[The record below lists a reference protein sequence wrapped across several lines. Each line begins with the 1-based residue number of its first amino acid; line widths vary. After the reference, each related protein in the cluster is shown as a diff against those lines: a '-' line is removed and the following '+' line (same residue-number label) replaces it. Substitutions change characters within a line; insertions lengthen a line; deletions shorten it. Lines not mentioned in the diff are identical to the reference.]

1 MLEASRPVSTL
12 AALPVQSDWYEHKVK
27 GTDGI
32 VFYRNKGSDRV
43 TYEDPYK
50 STLAAA
56 ADVAA
61 DDADGYDT
69 LLCDHFIYMC
79 IDDIE
84 RYMSYIYTLV
94 SLFPHGSNM
103 PWLCDVELT
112 HITHTPF
119 IYVIHIVRSIP
130 PYYMIRG
137 AS

>member
-1 MLEASRPVSTL
+1 MNAFDIFTTNNNKQNKIKQNNWNSTGFRTFDKPAALLSEEGQRMLEASRPVSTL

-61 DDADGYDT
+61 DDADGYGTFIIWSLKTHIHRWHT
-69 LLCDHFIYMC
+69 LLYV
-79 IDDIE
+79 
-84 RYMSYIYTLV
+84 YIY
-94 SLFPHGSNM
+94 
-103 PWLCDVELT
+103 
-112 HITHTPF
+112 
-119 IYVIHIVRSIP
+119 IYLS
-130 PYYMIRG
+130 
-137 AS
+137 